1 MTKVTSLKQRLERE
15 TTKREK
21 LQEELKQLEETY
33 ASEKQRLTDEH
44 MSETQSLKRK
54 WAEEKAILLDVI
66 QRDCNLVFEQNR
78 HTSHTSPK
86 SVVCGF
92 PSLEKQF
99 DPTVQMESP
108 TNRSQRQ
115 NEEQISTYSLG
126 ISPRYSDIEQELRE
140 TEALVQTILGSKPS
154 EQGASC

>member
-21 LQEELKQLEETY
+21 LQEELTQLEEAY
-33 ASEKQRLTDEH
+33 ASEKKRLTDEH
-44 MSETQSLKRK
+44 ISETQSLKRK

-78 HTSHTSPK
+78 NTSHTSPK
-86 SVVCGF
+86 SVVYGF
-92 PSLEKQF
+92 PSLEKQY
-99 DPTVQMESP
+99 DASVQVESP
-108 TNRSQRQ
+108 TNQSQRQ
-115 NEEQISTYSLG
+115 NEEPISTYTLG
-126 ISPRYSDIEQELRE
+126 VSPRYSDIEQELRE

-154 EQGASC
+154 EEGAAC